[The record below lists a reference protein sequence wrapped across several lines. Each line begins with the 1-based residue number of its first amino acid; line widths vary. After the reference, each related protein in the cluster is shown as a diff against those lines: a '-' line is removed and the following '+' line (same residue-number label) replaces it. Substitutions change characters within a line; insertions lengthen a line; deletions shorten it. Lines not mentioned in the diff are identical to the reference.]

1 MKRGDAKLS
10 RPIALNVAASVKCA
24 SPAYSVRM
32 SVGESTSKRASPEI
46 TADACAPARRAADD
60 RGIAAAAVPDRAA
73 LPVSAKAPSAVDL
86 LIRSLRDSVG
96 SWGIADMDGPF
107 PKFDEVDAKPV
118 PE

>member
-1 MKRGDAKLS
+1 
-10 RPIALNVAASVKCA
+10 
-24 SPAYSVRM
+24 M

-60 RGIAAAAVPDRAA
+60 RGIAAAVPDRAA
-73 LPVSAKAPSAVDL
+73 LPVSAKAPSAVDP

-107 PKFDEVDAKPV
+107 LKFDEVDAKPV